1 MKIRTAKPS
10 DAPEWVRMRTALWS
24 ESPEDHPVEIEQFF
38 TEPRDDL
45 ATFVAE
51 DANGKLCGFLEA
63 GTRPY
68 AEGCR
73 SSPVGYVEGWWVDPE
88 HRNKGVGADLVSA
101 AEAWARESGMTEM
114 ASDADIAN
122 EVSQSAH
129 RALGYRETDRL
140 VCFRK
145 DL

>member
-1 MKIRTAKPS
+1 
-10 DAPEWVRMRTALWS
+10 MRTALWP
-24 ESPEDHPVEIEQFF
+24 ESPDNHPPEIAHFF
-38 TEPRDDL
+38 AEPRNDL

-51 DANGKLCGFLEA
+51 IDAGRLCGFLEA

-73 SSPVGYVEGWWVDPE
+73 SSPVAYIEGWWVDAAQ
-88 HRNKGVGADLVSA
+88 RQKGVGAALVTA
-101 AEAWARESGMTEM
+101 AEAWARELGLTEI

-122 EVSQSAH
+122 AVSQQAH
-129 RALGYRETDRL
+129 KALGYSETNRI

-145 DL
+145 SL

>member
-1 MKIRTAKPS
+1 MKIRTARPG
-10 DAPEWVRMRTALWS
+10 DAPEWVRMRSALWP
-24 ESPEDHPVEIEQFF
+24 ESPEDHPIEIERFF
-38 TEPRDDL
+38 AEPRDDL

-51 DANGKLCGFLEA
+51 GADGKLCGFLEA

-73 SSPVGYVEGWWVDPE
+73 SSPVGYVEGWWVDAE
-88 HRNKGVGADLVSA
+88 HRTGGIGADLVSA
-101 AEAWARESGMTEM
+101 AENWARERGLTEM

-122 EVSQSAH
+122 EASQRAH
-129 RALGYRETDRL
+129 VALGYRETDRL

>member
-10 DAPEWVRMRTALWS
+10 DVPEWVRMRTALWS

-38 TEPRDDL
+38 AEPRDDL

-88 HRNKGVGADLVSA
+88 HRNKGVGADLVLA